1 MIIIIISNTKKMKDP
16 LLQPFQLKHLNLK
29 NRIITTSHEP
39 AYNENG
45 FPKDRYIAYHL
56 ERAKGGISMTMTAG
70 SAVVSKDS
78 PPSFDNIH
86 AYKDEVVPWIKKLTG
101 VIHDQNCA
109 IMIQLTHLGRR
120 TSWNKGDW
128 LPSIS
133 SGKHREPAHKA
144 FPKVAES
151 WDIQRI
157 INEYGNA
164 AERMKEGGM
173 DGVELEAQ
181 GHLIGQFLSPFTNE
195 LETEYGGNFNN
206 RLRFTFDILSE
217 IRKKVGKNF
226 IVGIRCVFDEV
237 ESGGITKTEGFKIA
251 KILSDSGLVDYLNIN
266 RGRIHTDPIL
276 TKHIPIQGMKT
287 APHLEFAGEIKKMV
301 NLPIFHASKIS
312 DVATA
317 RYAISNGLVD
327 MVGMTRGHLADP
339 HIVKKIKEKRE
350 DDIRPCV
357 GATYCLDRIYQGEEA
372 LCIHNAATG
381 RELKFPNIITSSKLK
396 KKIVVVGAG
405 PGGLEGARIAGE
417 RGHEVVVFEAASDP
431 GGQVRLCAKSDRRKD
446 MMGIIDWRMQQCSKK
461 NVSFNFNILAEDKE
475 IINENPDTVII
486 ATGGIPNLQLFE
498 TKKDLENVFTSWD
511 IISGDIKLAENI
523 LIYDEAGDHT
533 AMQSAEIAVDQGS
546 KVEFMT
552 PDRLISSEIM
562 GMNLTPYIKNLQNK
576 KITYSIAKR
585 LLDVSI
591 KGNKLNAIIGSDY
604 DGNFKYNS
612 TYDQII
618 LNYGIKPL
626 DELYFNLVPLSK
638 NEGEINYD
646 KFIKGEEQNII
657 KNNKKKFNLYR
668 IGDAISSRN
677 IHAAIYDALR
687 ITINI

>member
-1 MIIIIISNTKKMKDP
+1 MTDS

-29 NRIITTSHEP
+29 NRILTTSHEP
-39 AYNENG
+39 AYNEDG

-56 ERAKGGISMTMTAG
+56 ERAKGGIAMTMTAG

-86 AYKDEVVPWIKKLTG
+86 AYKDEVVPWIKELTK
-101 VIHDQNCA
+101 VIHDQDCA

-157 INEYGNA
+157 IKEFGDA

-173 DGVELEAQ
+173 DGVELEGQ
-181 GHLIGQFLSPFTNE
+181 GHLIGQFLSPLTNE
-195 LETEYGGNFNN
+195 LENEYGGSLKN
-206 RLRFTFDILSE
+206 RLRFTLNVLSD

-226 IVGIRCVFDEV
+226 ILGIRSVFDEV
-237 ESGGITKTEGFKIA
+237 QAGGITKTEGFKIA
-251 KILSDSGLVDYLNIN
+251 KILSESGLIDYLNIN

-276 TKHIPIQGMKT
+276 TKQIPIQGMKS
-287 APHLEFAGEIKKMV
+287 APHLDFAGEIKKKI
-301 NLPIFHASKIS
+301 NLPVFHASKIS

-339 HIVKKIKEKRE
+339 YIVTKIKEKRE

-381 RELKFPNIITSSKLK
+381 RELKFPNIITASKSK
-396 KKIVVVGAG
+396 KKIVIVGAG
-405 PGGLEGARIAGE
+405 PGGLEAARIAGE
-417 RGHEVVVFEAASDP
+417 KGHEVVVFEAAPNP
-431 GGQVRLCAKSDRRKD
+431 GGQINLCSKSNRRKD
-446 MMGIIDWRMQQCSKK
+446 MIGIIDWRMQQCTKR
-461 NVSFNFNILAEDKE
+461 NVKFNFNILAESQHVLE
-475 IINENPDTVII
+475 ENPEIVII
-486 ATGGIPNLQLFE
+486 ATGGMPNLELFE

-511 IISGDIKLAENI
+511 IISGDIKLAKNI

-533 AMQSAEIAVDQGS
+533 AMQSAEIAIENGS
-546 KVEFMT
+546 TVEFMT

-562 GMNLTPYIKNLQNK
+562 GMNLTPYLKNLQNK

-585 LLDVSI
+585 LIDVSI
-591 KGNKLNAIIGSDY
+591 QGNKLNAVIGSDY
-604 DGNFKYNS
+604 DGQFKYNS
-612 TYDQII
+612 TYDQIF
-618 LNYGIKPL
+618 LNYGVKPL
-626 DELYFNLVPLSK
+626 DELYFNLVSLSK
-638 NEGEINYD
+638 NEGEVNYA
-646 KFIKGEEQNII
+646 KFIKGEQQNII
-657 KNNKKKFNLYR
+657 KNKNNKFNLYR
-668 IGDAISSRN
+668 IGDAVSSRN

-687 ITINI
+687 LVINL

>member
-1 MIIIIISNTKKMKDP
+1 MTDA

-56 ERAKGGISMTMTAG
+56 ERAKGGIAMTMTAG
-70 SAVVSKDS
+70 STVVSKDS

-86 AYKDEVVPWIKKLTG
+86 AYKDEVVPWIKKLTKA
-101 VIHDQNCA
+101 IHDQDCA

-157 INEYGNA
+157 IKEYGDA

-173 DGVELEAQ
+173 DGVELEGQ
-181 GHLIGQFLSPFTNE
+181 GHLIGQFLSPLTNE
-195 LETEYGGNFNN
+195 LETEYGGSFEN
-206 RLRFTFDILSE
+206 RLRFTLDVLSE
-217 IRKKVGKNF
+217 IRKKVGYKF
-226 IVGIRCVFDEV
+226 ILGIRCVLDEV
-237 ESGGITKTEGFKIA
+237 QAGGITKTEGFKIA
-251 KILSDSGLVDYLNIN
+251 KTLSESGLIDYLNIN

-276 TKHIPIQGMKT
+276 TKQIPIQGMKS
-287 APHLEFAGEIKKMV
+287 APHLDFVGEVKKEV

-317 RYAISNGLVD
+317 RHAISNGLVD
-327 MVGMTRGHLADP
+327 MIGMTRGHLADP

-372 LCIHNAATG
+372 LCIHNAVTG
-381 RELKFPNIITSSKLK
+381 RELIFPNIITSSKSK
-396 KKIVVVGAG
+396 KKIVIVGAG
-405 PGGLEGARIAGE
+405 PAGLEGARIAAE

-431 GGQVRLCAKSDRRKD
+431 GGQIRLCAKSDRRKD
-446 MMGIIDWRMQQCSKK
+446 MMGIIDWRMQQCTKRK
-461 NVSFNFNILAEDKE
+461 VKFNFNILAESQNVLE
-475 IINENPDTVII
+475 ENPDNVII
-486 ATGGIPNLQLFE
+486 ATGGIPNLELFE

-533 AMQSAEIAVDQGS
+533 AMQSAEIAIQGGS
-546 KVEFMT
+546 TVEFMT

-591 KGNKLNAIIGSDY
+591 KDNKLNALIGSDY
-604 DGNFKYNS
+604 DEKFKHNS
-612 TYDQII
+612 TYDQVI
-618 LNYGIKPL
+618 LNYGVKPL
-626 DELYFNLVPLSK
+626 DELYFNLVPHSK
-638 NEGEINYD
+638 NEGEVNYD
-646 KFIKGEEQNII
+646 KFIKGEQQNII
-657 KNNKKKFNLYR
+657 NNKNNKFNLYR

-687 ITINI
+687 LVINL

>member
-1 MIIIIISNTKKMKDP
+1 MTDS
-16 LLQPFQLKHLNLK
+16 LLQSFKLKHLNLK

-39 AYNENG
+39 AYNEDG
-45 FPKDRYIAYHL
+45 FPKDRYVAYHL
-56 ERAKGGISMTMTAG
+56 ERAKGGIAMTMTAG
-70 SAVVSKDS
+70 STVVSKDS

-86 AYKDEVVPWIKKLTG
+86 AYKDEVVPWIKKLTEA
-101 VIHDQNCA
+101 IHDQDCK

-133 SGKHREPAHKA
+133 SGKHREPAHRA

-151 WDIQRI
+151 WDIERI
-157 INEYGNA
+157 IKEYGDA

-173 DGVELEAQ
+173 DGVELEGQ
-181 GHLIGQFLSPFTNE
+181 GHLIGQFLSPLTNE
-195 LETEYGGNFNN
+195 LETEYGGSLEN
-206 RLRFTFDILSE
+206 RLRFTLDVLSDI
-217 IRKKVGKNF
+217 RNKVGQKF

-237 ESGGITKTEGFKIA
+237 EKGGITKSDGLKIA
-251 KILSDSGLVDYLNIN
+251 KILSDSGLIDYLNIN

-276 TKHIPIQGMKT
+276 TKHIPIQGMKS
-287 APHLEFAGEIKKMV
+287 APHLEFAGQIKKEV

-327 MVGMTRGHLADP
+327 MIGMTRGHLADP
-339 HIVKKIKEKRE
+339 HIVKKLKEKRE

-381 RELKFPNIITSSKLK
+381 RELKFPNIISKSKIK

-405 PGGLEGARIAGE
+405 PGGLEAARIAAE
-417 RGHEVVVFEAASDP
+417 RGHEVIVFEAASDP
-431 GGQVRLCAKSDRRKD
+431 GGQIRLCAKSARRKD
-446 MMGIIDWRMQQCSKK
+446 MMGIIDWRMQQCIKK
-461 NVSFNFNILAEDKE
+461 NVKFNFNIIAEVQDV
-475 IINENPDTVII
+475 INENPDTIII
-486 ATGGIPNLQLFE
+486 ATGGMPNLELFE

-523 LIYDEAGDHT
+523 LIYDEVGDHT
-533 AMQSAEIAVDQGS
+533 AMQSAEIAIEKGS
-546 KVEFMT
+546 TVEFMT

-562 GMNLTPYIKNLQNK
+562 GMNLTPYLKNLQNK

-585 LLDVSI
+585 LIDVSI
-591 KGNKLNAIIGSDY
+591 KGNKLNATIGSDY
-604 DGNFKYNS
+604 DENFKHNS
-612 TYDQII
+612 IYDQIF
-618 LNYGIKPL
+618 LNYGVKPL
-626 DELYFNLVPLSK
+626 DELYFNLVSFSK
-638 NEGEINYD
+638 NEGEVNYT
-646 KFIKGEEQNII
+646 KFIKGEIQNII
-657 KNNKKKFNLYR
+657 KNKNNKFNLYR
-668 IGDAISSRN
+668 IGDAVSSRN

-687 ITINI
+687 LVINL

>member
-1 MIIIIISNTKKMKDP
+1 MADA
-16 LLQPFQLKHLNLK
+16 LLQSFQLKHLNLK
-29 NRIITTSHEP
+29 NRILTTSHEP
-39 AYNENG
+39 AYNEDG

-56 ERAKGGISMTMTAG
+56 ERAKGGIAMTMTAG

-86 AYKDEVVPWIKKLTG
+86 AYKDEVLPWIKKLTK
-101 VIHDQNCA
+101 VIHDQDCA

-120 TSWNKGDW
+120 TTWNKGDW

-144 FPKVAES
+144 FPKVAEK

-157 INEYGNA
+157 IKEYGDA

-173 DGVELEAQ
+173 DGVELEGQ
-181 GHLIGQFLSPFTNE
+181 GHLIGQFLSPLTNE
-195 LETEYGGNFNN
+195 LENEYGGNFEN
-206 RLRFTFDILSE
+206 RLRFTLDVLSE
-217 IRKKVGKNF
+217 IRKKVGEKF

-237 ESGGITKTEGFKIA
+237 QEGGISKTEGFKIA
-251 KILSDSGLVDYLNIN
+251 KILSDTGLVDYLNVN

-276 TKHIPIQGMKT
+276 TKHIPIQGMKS
-287 APHLEFAGEIKKMV
+287 APHLEFAGEIKKEV
-301 NLPIFHASKIS
+301 NIPIFHASKIS

-339 HIVKKIKEKRE
+339 HIVTKIKEKRE

-381 RELKFPNIITSSKLK
+381 RELKFPNIFTESKIK

-405 PGGLEGARIAGE
+405 PGGLEASRIAAE
-417 RGHEVVVFEAASDP
+417 RGHDVVVFEAASDP
-431 GGQVRLCAKSDRRKD
+431 GGQVRLCAKSKRRKD
-446 MMGIIDWRMQQCSKK
+446 MMGIIDWRMQQCNKK
-461 NVSFNFNILAEDKE
+461 NVKFNFNVLAEKDDVLD
-475 IINENPDTVII
+475 ENPDTIII
-486 ATGGIPNLQLFE
+486 ATGGMPNLELFE
-498 TKKDLENVFTSWD
+498 TKKNLENIFTSWD
-511 IISGDIKLAENI
+511 IISGDIKLADNI

-533 AMQSAEIAVDQGS
+533 AMQSAEIAIDEGS
-546 KVEFMT
+546 KVDFMT

-562 GMNLTPYIKNLQNK
+562 GMNLTPYLKNLQNK
-576 KITYSIAKR
+576 NITYSIAKR
-585 LLDVSI
+585 LLNVSI
-591 KGNKLNAIIGSDY
+591 KGNKLNALIGSDY
-604 DGNFKYNS
+604 DEGFKYNS
-612 TYDQII
+612 TYDQIF

-638 NEGEINYD
+638 NEGEVNYD
-646 KFIKGEEQNII
+646 KLIKGEQQNII
-657 KNNKKKFNLYR
+657 KNNNNKFNLYR

-687 ITINI
+687 LLVNI

>member
-1 MIIIIISNTKKMKDP
+1 MTDS
-16 LLQPFQLKHLNLK
+16 LLQSFKLKHLNLK

-39 AYNENG
+39 AYNEDG
-45 FPKDRYIAYHL
+45 FPKDRYVAYHL
-56 ERAKGGISMTMTAG
+56 ERAKGGIAMTMTAG
-70 SAVVSKDS
+70 STVVSKDS

-86 AYKDEVVPWIKKLTG
+86 AYKDEVVPWIKKLTEA
-101 VIHDQNCA
+101 IHDQDCK

-151 WDIQRI
+151 WDIERI
-157 INEYGNA
+157 IKEYGDA
-164 AERMKEGGM
+164 AERMKQGGM
-173 DGVELEAQ
+173 DGVELEGQ
-181 GHLIGQFLSPFTNE
+181 GHLIGQFLSPLTNE
-195 LETEYGGNFNN
+195 LETEYGGSLEN
-206 RLRFTFDILSE
+206 RLRFTLDVLSDIRS
-217 IRKKVGKNF
+217 KVGQKF

-237 ESGGITKTEGFKIA
+237 EKGGITKSDGLKIA
-251 KILSDSGLVDYLNIN
+251 KILSGSGLIDYLNIN

-276 TKHIPIQGMKT
+276 TKHIPIQGMKS
-287 APHLEFAGEIKKMV
+287 APHLEFAGEIKKEV

-327 MVGMTRGHLADP
+327 MIGMTRGHLADP

-381 RELKFPNIITSSKLK
+381 RELKFPNIISKSKIK

-405 PGGLEGARIAGE
+405 PGGLEAARIAAE
-417 RGHEVVVFEAASDP
+417 RGHEVIVFEAAPDP
-431 GGQVRLCAKSDRRKD
+431 GGQVRLCAKSTRRKD
-446 MMGIIDWRMQQCSKK
+446 MMGIIDWRMQQCIKK
-461 NVSFNFNILAEDKE
+461 NVKFNFNIIAEAQDL
-475 IINENPDTVII
+475 INENPDTIII
-486 ATGGIPNLQLFE
+486 ATGGMPNLELFE

-511 IISGDIKLAENI
+511 IISGDVKLAENI

-533 AMQSAEIAVDQGS
+533 AMQSAEIAIEKGS
-546 KVEFMT
+546 TVEFMT

-562 GMNLTPYIKNLQNK
+562 GMNLTPYLKNLQNK

-585 LLDVSI
+585 LIDVSI
-591 KGNKLNAIIGSDY
+591 KGNKLNATIGSDY
-604 DGNFKYNS
+604 DENFKNNS
-612 TYDQII
+612 IYDQIF
-618 LNYGIKPL
+618 LNYGVKPL
-626 DELYFNLVPLSK
+626 DELYFNLVSFSK
-638 NEGEINYD
+638 NEGEVNYT
-646 KFIKGEEQNII
+646 KFIKGEIQNII
-657 KNNKKKFNLYR
+657 KNKNNKFNLYR
-668 IGDAISSRN
+668 IGDAVSSRN

-687 ITINI
+687 LVINL

>member
-1 MIIIIISNTKKMKDP
+1 MTDS
-16 LLQPFQLKHLNLK
+16 LLQSFKLKHLNLK

-39 AYNENG
+39 AYNEDG
-45 FPKDRYIAYHL
+45 FPKDRYVAYHL
-56 ERAKGGISMTMTAG
+56 ERAKGGIAMTMTAG
-70 SAVVSKDS
+70 STVVSKDS

-86 AYKDEVVPWIKKLTG
+86 AYKDEVVPWIKKLTEA
-101 VIHDQNCA
+101 IHDQDCK

-120 TSWNKGDW
+120 TSWSKGDW

-133 SGKHREPAHKA
+133 SGKHREAAHKA
-144 FPKVAES
+144 FPKVAEK
-151 WDIQRI
+151 WDIERI
-157 INEYGNA
+157 IKEYGDA

-173 DGVELEAQ
+173 DGVELEGQ
-181 GHLIGQFLSPFTNE
+181 GHLIGQFLSPLTNE
-195 LETEYGGNFNN
+195 LETEYGGSFEN
-206 RLRFTFDILSE
+206 RLRFTLDVLSDI
-217 IRKKVGKNF
+217 RNKVGQKF

-237 ESGGITKTEGFKIA
+237 EKGGITKSDGLKIA
-251 KILSDSGLVDYLNIN
+251 KILCDSGLIDYLNIN

-276 TKHIPIQGMKT
+276 TKHIPIQGMKS
-287 APHLEFAGEIKKMV
+287 APHLEFAGEIKKEV

-327 MVGMTRGHLADP
+327 MIGITRGHLADP

-381 RELKFPNIITSSKLK
+381 RELKFPNIISKSKIK

-405 PGGLEGARIAGE
+405 PGGLEAARIAAE
-417 RGHEVVVFEAASDP
+417 RGHEVIVFEAAPDP
-431 GGQVRLCAKSDRRKD
+431 GGQIRLCAKSLRRKD
-446 MMGIIDWRMQQCSKK
+446 MMGIIDWRMQQCIKK
-461 NVSFNFNILAEDKE
+461 NVKFNFNIIAEAQDV
-475 IINENPDTVII
+475 INENPDTIII
-486 ATGGIPNLQLFE
+486 ATGGMPNLELFE

-511 IISGDIKLAENI
+511 IISGDVKLAENI

-533 AMQSAEIAVDQGS
+533 AMQSAEIAIEKGS
-546 KVEFMT
+546 TVEFMT

-562 GMNLTPYIKNLQNK
+562 GMNLTPYLKNLQNK

-585 LLDVSI
+585 LIDVSI
-591 KGNKLNAIIGSDY
+591 KGNKLNATIGSDY
-604 DGNFKYNS
+604 DKNFKNNS
-612 TYDQII
+612 IYDQIF
-618 LNYGIKPL
+618 LNYGVKPL
-626 DELYFNLVPLSK
+626 DELYFNLVSFSK
-638 NEGEINYD
+638 NEGEVNYT
-646 KFIKGEEQNII
+646 KFIKGEIQNII
-657 KNNKKKFNLYR
+657 KNKNNKFNLYR
-668 IGDAISSRN
+668 IGDAVSSRN

-687 ITINI
+687 LVINL

>member
-1 MIIIIISNTKKMKDP
+1 MTDS

-45 FPKDRYIAYHL
+45 FPKDRYIAYHS
-56 ERAKGGISMTMTAG
+56 ERAKGGIAMTMTAG
-70 SAVVSKDS
+70 STVVSKDS

-86 AYKDEVVPWIKKLTG
+86 AYKDEVVPWIKKLTKA
-101 VIHDQNCA
+101 IHDQDCA

-157 INEYGNA
+157 IKEYGDA

-173 DGVELEAQ
+173 DGVELEGQ
-181 GHLIGQFLSPFTNE
+181 GHLIGQFLSPLTNE
-195 LETEYGGNFNN
+195 LETEYGGSFEN
-206 RLRFTFDILSE
+206 RLRFTLDVLSE
-217 IRKKVGKNF
+217 IRKKVGYKF
-226 IVGIRCVFDEV
+226 ILGIRCVLDEV
-237 ESGGITKTEGFKIA
+237 QAGGITKTEGFKIA
-251 KILSDSGLVDYLNIN
+251 KTLSESGLIDYLNIN

-276 TKHIPIQGMKT
+276 TKQIPIQGMKS
-287 APHLEFAGEIKKMV
+287 APHLDFVGEIKKEV

-327 MVGMTRGHLADP
+327 MIGMTRGHLADP
-339 HIVKKIKEKRE
+339 HIVKKITEKRE

-381 RELKFPNIITSSKLK
+381 RELIFPNVIISSKSK
-396 KKIVVVGAG
+396 KKIVIVGAG
-405 PGGLEGARIAGE
+405 PAGLEGARIAAE

-431 GGQVRLCAKSDRRKD
+431 GGQIRLCAKSDRRKD
-446 MMGIIDWRMQQCSKK
+446 MMGIIDWRMQQCTKRK
-461 NVSFNFNILAEDKE
+461 VKFNFNILAESQNVLE
-475 IINENPDTVII
+475 ENPDNVII
-486 ATGGIPNLQLFE
+486 ATGGIPNLELFE

-533 AMQSAEIAVDQGS
+533 AMQSAEIAIQGGS
-546 KVEFMT
+546 TVEFMT

-591 KGNKLNAIIGSDY
+591 KDNKLNALIGSDY
-604 DGNFKYNS
+604 DEKFKHNS

-618 LNYGIKPL
+618 LNYGVKPL
-626 DELYFNLVPLSK
+626 DELYFNLVPYSK
-638 NEGEINYD
+638 NEGEVNYD
-646 KFIKGEEQNII
+646 KFIKGEQQNII
-657 KNNKKKFNLYR
+657 KNKNNKFNLYR

-687 ITINI
+687 LVINL

>member
-1 MIIIIISNTKKMKDP
+1 MTDP
-16 LLQPFQLKHLNLK
+16 LLQPFQFKHLNLK

-39 AYNENG
+39 SYNENG

-56 ERAKGGISMTMTAG
+56 ERAKGGIAMTMTAG

-86 AYKDEVVPWIKKLTG
+86 AYKDEVVPWIKKLTKA
-101 VIHDQNCA
+101 IHDQDCA

-144 FPKVAES
+144 FPKIAEI
-151 WDIQRI
+151 WDIQRVI
-157 INEYGNA
+157 KEYGEA

-173 DGVELEAQ
+173 DGVELEGQ
-181 GHLIGQFLSPFTNE
+181 GHLIGQFLSPLTND
-195 LETEYGGNFNN
+195 LKTEYGGNFEN
-206 RLRFTFDILSE
+206 RLRFTIDVLME
-217 IRKKVGKNF
+217 IRKKVGKKF

-237 ESGGITKTEGFKIA
+237 QIGGITKTEGFEIA
-251 KILSDSGLVDYLNIN
+251 KILSKSGLVDYLNIN

-276 TKHIPIQGMKT
+276 TKHIPIQGMKS
-287 APHLEFAGEIKKMV
+287 APHLDFAGEIKKEI

-327 MVGMTRGHLADP
+327 MVGMTRAHLADP
-339 HIVKKIKEKRE
+339 HIVTKIKEKRE

-396 KKIVVVGAG
+396 KKIVIVGAG
-405 PGGLEGARIAGE
+405 PGGLEGARIAAE

-431 GGQVRLCAKSDRRKD
+431 GGQIRLCAKSDRRKD
-446 MMGIIDWRMQQCSKK
+446 MMGIIDWRMQQCAKK
-461 NVSFNFNILAEDKE
+461 NVRFNFNILAEDKD
-475 IINENPDTVII
+475 ILDENPDTVII
-486 ATGGIPNLQLFE
+486 ATGGIPNLELFE
-498 TKKDLENVFTSWD
+498 TKRNLENVFTSWN
-511 IISGDIKLAENI
+511 IISGDIKLAKNI

-533 AMQSAEIAVDQGS
+533 AMQSAEIAIEEGS
-546 KVEFMT
+546 TVEFMT

-562 GMNLTPYIKNLQNK
+562 GMNLTPYLKNLQNK
-576 KITYSIAKR
+576 KIKYSIARR

-591 KGNKLNAIIGSDY
+591 KGNKLNALIGSDY
-604 DGNFKYNS
+604 DENLKFNS

-618 LNYGIKPL
+618 INYGVKPL
-626 DELYFNLVPLSK
+626 DELYFNLVPLSR
-638 NEGEINYD
+638 NEGEVNYD

-657 KNNKKKFNLYR
+657 KNNKNKFNLYR

>member
-1 MIIIIISNTKKMKDP
+1 MTDS
-16 LLQPFQLKHLNLK
+16 LLQSFKLKHLNLK

-39 AYNENG
+39 AYNEDG
-45 FPKDRYIAYHL
+45 FPKDRYVAYHL
-56 ERAKGGISMTMTAG
+56 ERAKGGIAMTMTAG
-70 SAVVSKDS
+70 STVVSKDS

-86 AYKDEVVPWIKKLTG
+86 AYKDEVVPWIKKLTEA
-101 VIHDQNCA
+101 IHDQDCK

-120 TSWNKGDW
+120 TSWSKGDW

-151 WDIQRI
+151 WDIERI
-157 INEYGNA
+157 IKEYGDA

-173 DGVELEAQ
+173 DGVELEGQ
-181 GHLIGQFLSPFTNE
+181 GHLIGQFLSPLTNE
-195 LETEYGGNFNN
+195 LETEYGGSLEN
-206 RLRFTFDILSE
+206 RLRFTLDVLSDI
-217 IRKKVGKNF
+217 RNKVGQKF

-237 ESGGITKTEGFKIA
+237 EKGGITKSDGLKIA
-251 KILSDSGLVDYLNIN
+251 KILSDSGLIDYLNIN

-276 TKHIPIQGMKT
+276 TKHIPIQGMKS
-287 APHLEFAGEIKKMV
+287 APHLEFAGEIKKEV

-327 MVGMTRGHLADP
+327 MIGMTRGHLADP

-381 RELKFPNIITSSKLK
+381 RELKFPNIISKSKIK

-405 PGGLEGARIAGE
+405 PGGLEAARIAAE
-417 RGHEVVVFEAASDP
+417 RGHEVIVFEAAPDP
-431 GGQVRLCAKSDRRKD
+431 GGQIRLCAKSARRKD
-446 MMGIIDWRMQQCSKK
+446 MMGIIDWRMQQCINK
-461 NVSFNFNILAEDKE
+461 NVKFNFNIIAEAQDV
-475 IINENPDTVII
+475 INENPDTIII
-486 ATGGIPNLQLFE
+486 ATGGMPNLELFE
-498 TKKDLENVFTSWD
+498 TKKDLDNVFTSWD
-511 IISGDIKLAENI
+511 IISGDVKLAENI

-533 AMQSAEIAVDQGS
+533 AMQSAEIAIEKGS
-546 KVEFMT
+546 SVEFMT

-562 GMNLTPYIKNLQNK
+562 GMNLTPYLKNLQNK

-585 LLDVSI
+585 LKDVSI

-604 DGNFKYNS
+604 DENFKHSS
-612 TYDQII
+612 TYDQIF
-618 LNYGIKPL
+618 LNYGVKPL
-626 DELYFNLVPLSK
+626 DELYFNLVSFSK
-638 NEGEINYD
+638 NAGEVNYT
-646 KFIKGEEQNII
+646 KFIKGEAQNII
-657 KNNKKKFNLYR
+657 KNKNNKFNLYR
-668 IGDAISSRN
+668 IGDAVSSRN

-687 ITINI
+687 LVINL

>member
-1 MIIIIISNTKKMKDP
+1 MADP
-16 LLQPFQLKHLNLK
+16 LLESFQLKHLHLK

-39 AYNENG
+39 AYNEDG

-56 ERAKGGISMTMTAG
+56 ERAKGGIAMTMTAG

-86 AYKDEVVPWIKKLTG
+86 AYKDEVVPWIKKLTDT
-101 VIHDQNCA
+101 IHDHDCK

-120 TSWNKGDW
+120 TSWSKGDW
-128 LPSIS
+128 LPSLS

-144 FPKVAES
+144 FPKVMES
-151 WDIQRI
+151 WDIERI
-157 INEYGNA
+157 IKEYGDA

-173 DGVELEAQ
+173 DGVELEGQ
-181 GHLIGQFLSPFTNE
+181 GHLIGQFLSPLTNE
-195 LETEYGGNFNN
+195 LSTEYGGSLEN
-206 RLRFTFDILSE
+206 RLRFTIDVLSD
-217 IRKKVGKNF
+217 IRKKVGQDF

-237 ESGGITKTEGFKIA
+237 EEGGITKSEGLKIA

-266 RGRIHTDPIL
+266 KGRIHTDPIL
-276 TKHIPIQGMKT
+276 TKHIPIQGMKS
-287 APHLEFAGEIKKMV
+287 APHLEFAGEIKKEIQ
-301 NLPIFHASKIS
+301 LPIFHASKIS

-339 HIVKKIKEKRE
+339 HIVSKIKEKRE
-350 DDIRPCV
+350 EDIRPCV

-381 RELKFPNIITSSKLK
+381 RELKFPNIISPSSIK
-396 KKIVVVGAG
+396 KKIVIVGAG
-405 PGGLEGARIAGE
+405 PAGLEAARIAGE
-417 RGHEVVVFEAASDP
+417 RGHEVVVFEAAPDP
-431 GGQVRLCAKSDRRKD
+431 GGQIRLCAKSERRKD
-446 MMGIIDWRMQQCSKK
+446 MLGIIDWRMQQCSKK
-461 NVSFNFNILAEDKE
+461 NVKFNFNVVAENQDVLDEKPNT
-475 IINENPDTVII
+475 III
-486 ATGGIPNLQLFE
+486 ATGGMPNLELFE
-498 TKKDLENVFTSWD
+498 TKQDLENVYTSWD
-511 IISGDIKLAENI
+511 ILSGDIKLSDNI

-533 AMQSAEIAVDQGS
+533 GMQSAEFAIKEGAT
-546 KVEFMT
+546 VEFMT

-562 GMNLTPYIKNLQNK
+562 GMNLTPYLKNLQDK

-591 KGNKLNAIIGSDY
+591 KGNKLNALIGSDY
-604 DGNFKYNS
+604 DENFKYNS
-612 TYDQII
+612 SYDQVF

-626 DELYFNLVPLSK
+626 DELYFSLIPYSK
-638 NEGEINYD
+638 NKGEVDYN
-646 KFIKGEEQNII
+646 KFINGDEQDII
-657 KNNKKKFNLYR
+657 KSDNNKFNLFR
-668 IGDAISSRN
+668 IGDAVSSRN

-687 ITINI
+687 LVINL

>member
-1 MIIIIISNTKKMKDP
+1 MTDS
-16 LLQPFQLKHLNLK
+16 LLQSFKLKHLNLK

-39 AYNENG
+39 AYNEDG
-45 FPKDRYIAYHL
+45 FPKDRYVAYHL
-56 ERAKGGISMTMTAG
+56 ERAKGGIAMTMTAG
-70 SAVVSKDS
+70 STVVSKDS

-86 AYKDEVVPWIKKLTG
+86 AYKDEVVPWIKKLTEA
-101 VIHDQNCA
+101 IHDQDCK

-151 WDIQRI
+151 WDIERI
-157 INEYGNA
+157 IKEYGDA
-164 AERMKEGGM
+164 AERMKQGGM
-173 DGVELEAQ
+173 DGVELEGQ
-181 GHLIGQFLSPFTNE
+181 GHLIGQFLSPLTNE
-195 LETEYGGNFNN
+195 LDTEYGGSLEN
-206 RLRFTFDILSE
+206 RLRFTLDVLSDIRS
-217 IRKKVGKNF
+217 KVGQKF

-237 ESGGITKTEGFKIA
+237 EKGGITKSDGLKIA
-251 KILSDSGLVDYLNIN
+251 KILSDSGLIDYLNIN

-276 TKHIPIQGMKT
+276 TKHIPIQGMKS
-287 APHLEFAGEIKKMV
+287 APHLEFAGEIKKEV

-327 MVGMTRGHLADP
+327 MIGMTRGHLADP

-381 RELKFPNIITSSKLK
+381 RELKFPNIISKSIIK

-405 PGGLEGARIAGE
+405 PGGLEAARIAAE
-417 RGHEVVVFEAASDP
+417 RGHEVIVFEAAPNP
-431 GGQVRLCAKSDRRKD
+431 GGQIRLCAKSARRKD
-446 MMGIIDWRMQQCSKK
+446 MMGIIDWRMQQCIKK
-461 NVSFNFNILAEDKE
+461 NVKFNFNIIAEAQDV
-475 IINENPDTVII
+475 INENPDTIII
-486 ATGGIPNLQLFE
+486 ATGGMPNLELFE

-511 IISGDIKLAENI
+511 IISGDVKLAENI

-533 AMQSAEIAVDQGS
+533 AMQSAEIAIEKGS
-546 KVEFMT
+546 TVEFMT

-562 GMNLTPYIKNLQNK
+562 GMNLTPYLKNLQNK

-585 LLDVSI
+585 LIDVSI
-591 KGNKLNAIIGSDY
+591 KGNKLNATIGSDY
-604 DGNFKYNS
+604 DENFKNNS
-612 TYDQII
+612 IYDQIF
-618 LNYGIKPL
+618 LNYGVKPL
-626 DELYFNLVPLSK
+626 DELYFNLVSFSK
-638 NEGEINYD
+638 NEGEVNYT
-646 KFIKGEEQNII
+646 KFIKGEIQNII
-657 KNNKKKFNLYR
+657 KNKNNKFNLYR
-668 IGDAISSRN
+668 IGDAVSSRN

-687 ITINI
+687 LVINL

>member
-1 MIIIIISNTKKMKDP
+1 MTDA
-16 LLQPFQLKHLNLK
+16 LLQSFQLKHLNLK
-29 NRIITTSHEP
+29 NRILTTSHEP
-39 AYNENG
+39 AYNEDG
-45 FPKDRYIAYHL
+45 FPKERYIAYHL
-56 ERAKGGISMTMTAG
+56 ERAKGGIAMTMTAG

-86 AYKDEVVPWIKKLTG
+86 AFKDEVVPWIKKLTN
-101 VIHDQNCA
+101 VIHDQDCA

-144 FPKVAES
+144 FPKVVEN

-157 INEYGNA
+157 IKEYGDA
-164 AERMKEGGM
+164 AQRMKEGGM
-173 DGVELEAQ
+173 DGVELEGQ
-181 GHLIGQFLSPFTNE
+181 GHLIGQFLSPLTNE
-195 LETEYGGNFNN
+195 LENEYGGNFEN
-206 RLRFTFDILSE
+206 RLRFTLDVLSE
-217 IRKKVGKNF
+217 IRKKVGDKF

-237 ESGGITKTEGFKIA
+237 QEDGISKTEGFKIA
-251 KILSDSGLVDYLNIN
+251 KILSDTGLVDYLNVN

-276 TKHIPIQGMKT
+276 TKHIPIQGMKS
-287 APHLEFAGEIKKMV
+287 APHLDFAGEIKKEV
-301 NLPIFHASKIS
+301 NIPIFHASKIS

-339 HIVKKIKEKRE
+339 HIVTKIKEKRE

-381 RELKFPNIITSSKLK
+381 RELKFPNIITTSKVK

-405 PGGLEGARIAGE
+405 PGGLEASRIAAE
-417 RGHEVVVFEAASDP
+417 RGHDVVVFEAASDP
-431 GGQVRLCAKSDRRKD
+431 GGQVRLCAKSKRRKD
-446 MMGIIDWRMQQCSKK
+446 MMGIIDWRMQQCNKK
-461 NVSFNFNILAEDKE
+461 NVKFNFNVLAEKDDVLDE
-475 IINENPDTVII
+475 DPDTIII
-486 ATGGIPNLQLFE
+486 ATGGMPNLELFE
-498 TKKDLENVFTSWD
+498 TKKNLENIFTSWD
-511 IISGDIKLAENI
+511 IISGDIKLADNI

-533 AMQSAEIAVDQGS
+533 AMQSAEIAIEEGS
-546 KVEFMT
+546 KVDFMT

-562 GMNLTPYIKNLQNK
+562 GMNLTPYLKNLQNK
-576 KITYSIAKR
+576 NITYSIAKR
-585 LLDVSI
+585 LLNVSI
-591 KGNKLNAIIGSDY
+591 KGNKLNALIGSDY
-604 DGNFKYNS
+604 DEGFKYNS
-612 TYDQII
+612 TYDQIF

-626 DELYFNLVPLSK
+626 DGLYFNLVPLSK

-646 KFIKGEEQNII
+646 KLIKGEQQNII
-657 KNNKKKFNLYR
+657 KNNNNKFNLYR

-687 ITINI
+687 LLVNI

>member
-1 MIIIIISNTKKMKDP
+1 MKDP
-16 LLQPFQLKHLNLK
+16 LLQPFQFKHLNLK

-39 AYNENG
+39 SYNENG

-56 ERAKGGISMTMTAG
+56 ERAKGGIAMTMTAG

-86 AYKDEVVPWIKKLTG
+86 AYKDEVVPWIKKLTKA
-101 VIHDQNCA
+101 IHDQDCA

-144 FPKVAES
+144 FPKIAEM
-151 WDIQRI
+151 WDIQRVI
-157 INEYGNA
+157 KEYGEA

-173 DGVELEAQ
+173 DGVELEGQ
-181 GHLIGQFLSPFTNE
+181 GHLIGQFLSPLTND
-195 LETEYGGNFNN
+195 LKTEYGGNFEN
-206 RLRFTFDILSE
+206 RLRFTIDVLTE
-217 IRKKVGKNF
+217 IRKKVGKKF
-226 IVGIRCVFDEV
+226 ILGIRCVFDEV
-237 ESGGITKTEGFKIA
+237 QTGGITKTEGFEIA
-251 KILSDSGLVDYLNIN
+251 KILSKSGLVDYLNIN

-276 TKHIPIQGMKT
+276 TKHIPIQGMKS
-287 APHLEFAGEIKKMV
+287 APHLDFAGEIKKII

-327 MVGMTRGHLADP
+327 MIGMTRAHLADP
-339 HIVKKIKEKRE
+339 HIVTKIKEKRE

-381 RELKFPNIITSSKLK
+381 RELKFPNIITSSKFK
-396 KKIVVVGAG
+396 KKIVIVGAG
-405 PGGLEGARIAGE
+405 PGGLEGARIAAE
-417 RGHEVVVFEAASDP
+417 RGHKVVVFEAASDP
-431 GGQVRLCAKSDRRKD
+431 GGQIRLCAKSDRRKD
-446 MMGIIDWRMQQCSKK
+446 MMGIIDWRMQQCAKK
-461 NVSFNFNILAEDKE
+461 NVRFNFNILAEGKD
-475 IINENPDTVII
+475 ILDENPDTVII
-486 ATGGIPNLQLFE
+486 ATGGIPNLELFE
-498 TKKDLENVFTSWD
+498 TKRNLENVFTSWD
-511 IISGDIKLAENI
+511 IISGDIKLAKNI

-533 AMQSAEIAVDQGS
+533 AMQSAEIAITEGS
-546 KVEFMT
+546 TVEFMT

-562 GMNLTPYIKNLQNK
+562 GMNLTPYLKNLQNK
-576 KITYSIAKR
+576 EIKYSIARR

-591 KGNKLNAIIGSDY
+591 KGNKLNALIGSDY
-604 DGNFKYNS
+604 DENLKFNS

-618 LNYGIKPL
+618 INYGVKPL
-626 DELYFNLVPLSK
+626 DELYFNLVPLSR
-638 NEGEINYD
+638 NEGEVNYD

-657 KNNKKKFNLYR
+657 KNNKNKFNLYR
-668 IGDAISSRN
+668 IGDAVSSRN

>member
-1 MIIIIISNTKKMKDP
+1 MADP
-16 LLQPFQLKHLNLK
+16 LLESFQLKHLHLK

-39 AYNENG
+39 AYNEDG

-56 ERAKGGISMTMTAG
+56 ERAKGGIAMTMTAG

-86 AYKDEVVPWIKKLTG
+86 AYKDEVVPWIKKLTDT
-101 VIHDQNCA
+101 IHDHDCK

-128 LPSIS
+128 LPSLS

-144 FPKVAES
+144 FPKVMES
-151 WDIQRI
+151 WDIERI
-157 INEYGNA
+157 IKEYGDA

-173 DGVELEAQ
+173 DGVELEGQ
-181 GHLIGQFLSPFTNE
+181 GHLIGQFLSPLTNE
-195 LETEYGGNFNN
+195 LSTEYGGSLEN
-206 RLRFTFDILSE
+206 RLRFTIDVLSD
-217 IRKKVGKNF
+217 IRKKVGQDF

-237 ESGGITKTEGFKIA
+237 EEGGISKSEGLKIA
-251 KILSDSGLVDYLNIN
+251 KLLSDSGLVDYLNVN
-266 RGRIHTDPIL
+266 KGRIHTDPIL
-276 TKHIPIQGMKT
+276 TKHIPIQGMKS
-287 APHLEFAGEIKKMV
+287 APHLEFAGEIKKEIQ
-301 NLPIFHASKIS
+301 LPIFHASKIS

-327 MVGMTRGHLADP
+327 MIGMTRGHLADP
-339 HIVKKIKEKRE
+339 HIVTKIKEKRE
-350 DDIRPCV
+350 EDIRPCV

-381 RELKFPNIITSSKLK
+381 RELKFPNIISPSTVK

-405 PGGLEGARIAGE
+405 PAGLEAARIAGE
-417 RGHEVVVFEAASDP
+417 RGHEVIVFEAAPDP
-431 GGQVRLCAKSDRRKD
+431 GGQIRLCAKSERRRD
-446 MMGIIDWRMQQCSKK
+446 MLGIVDWRMQQCAKK
-461 NVSFNFNILAEDKE
+461 NVKFNFNVVAESQDVLDEKPHT
-475 IINENPDTVII
+475 III
-486 ATGGIPNLQLFE
+486 ATGGMPNLELFE
-498 TKKDLENVFTSWD
+498 TKKDLENVYTSWD
-511 IISGDIKLAENI
+511 IISGDIKLSDNI

-533 AMQSAEIAVDQGS
+533 GMQSAEIAIKEGS
-546 KVEFMT
+546 TVEFMT

-562 GMNLTPYIKNLQNK
+562 GMNLTPYLKNLQDK

-591 KGNKLNAIIGSDY
+591 KGNKLNALIGSDY
-604 DGNFKYNS
+604 DENFKYNS
-612 TYDQII
+612 SYDQVF

-626 DELYFNLVPLSK
+626 DELYYSLVPFSK
-638 NEGEINYD
+638 NKGEVDYN
-646 KFIKGEEQNII
+646 KFINGEEQDII
-657 KNNKKKFNLYR
+657 KSDNNKFNLFR
-668 IGDAISSRN
+668 IGDAVSSRN

-687 ITINI
+687 LVINL

>member
-1 MIIIIISNTKKMKDP
+1 
-16 LLQPFQLKHLNLK
+16 K

-39 AYNENG
+39 AYNEDG
-45 FPKDRYIAYHL
+45 FPKDRYVAYHL
-56 ERAKGGISMTMTAG
+56 ERAKGGIAMTMTAG
-70 SAVVSKDS
+70 STVVSKDS

-86 AYKDEVVPWIKKLTG
+86 AYKDEVVPWIKKLTEA
-101 VIHDQNCA
+101 IHDQDCK

-151 WDIQRI
+151 WDIERI
-157 INEYGNA
+157 IKEYGDA

-173 DGVELEAQ
+173 DGVELEGQ
-181 GHLIGQFLSPFTNE
+181 GHLIGQFLSPLTNE
-195 LETEYGGNFNN
+195 LETEYGGSLEN
-206 RLRFTFDILSE
+206 RLRFTLDVLSDIRS
-217 IRKKVGKNF
+217 KVGQKF

-237 ESGGITKTEGFKIA
+237 EKGGITKSDGLKIA
-251 KILSDSGLVDYLNIN
+251 KILSDSGLIDYLNIN

-276 TKHIPIQGMKT
+276 TKHIPIQGMKS
-287 APHLEFAGEIKKMV
+287 APHLEFAGEIKKEV

-327 MVGMTRGHLADP
+327 MIGMTRGHLADP

-381 RELKFPNIITSSKLK
+381 RELKFPNIISKSKIK

-405 PGGLEGARIAGE
+405 PGGLEAARIAAE
-417 RGHEVVVFEAASDP
+417 RGHEVIVFEAAPDP
-431 GGQVRLCAKSDRRKD
+431 GGQIRLCAKSARRKD
-446 MMGIIDWRMQQCSKK
+446 MMGIIDWRMQQCIKK
-461 NVSFNFNILAEDKE
+461 NVKFNFNIIAEAQDV
-475 IINENPDTVII
+475 INENPDTIII
-486 ATGGIPNLQLFE
+486 ATGGMPNLELFE

-511 IISGDIKLAENI
+511 IISGDVKLAENI
-523 LIYDEAGDHT
+523 LIYDEVGDHT
-533 AMQSAEIAVDQGS
+533 AMQSAEIAIEKGS
-546 KVEFMT
+546 TVEFMT

-562 GMNLTPYIKNLQNK
+562 GMNLTPYLKNLKNK

-585 LLDVSI
+585 LIDVSI
-591 KGNKLNAIIGSDY
+591 KGNKLNATIGSDY
-604 DGNFKYNS
+604 DENFKHNS
-612 TYDQII
+612 IYDQIF
-618 LNYGIKPL
+618 LNYGVKPL
-626 DELYFNLVPLSK
+626 DELYFNLVSFSK
-638 NEGEINYD
+638 NEGAVNYT
-646 KFIKGEEQNII
+646 KFIKGEIQNII
-657 KNNKKKFNLYR
+657 KNKNNKFNLYR
-668 IGDAISSRN
+668 IGDAVSSRN

-687 ITINI
+687 LVINL

>member
-1 MIIIIISNTKKMKDP
+1 MTDA
-16 LLQPFQLKHLNLK
+16 LLRSFQLKHLNLK
-29 NRIITTSHEP
+29 NRILTTSHEP
-39 AYNENG
+39 AYNEDG

-56 ERAKGGISMTMTAG
+56 ERAKGGIAMTMTAG

-86 AYKDEVVPWIKKLTG
+86 AYKDEVVPWIKKLTK
-101 VIHDQNCA
+101 VIHDQDCA

-120 TSWNKGDW
+120 TTWNKGDW

-144 FPKVAES
+144 FPKVAEK

-157 INEYGNA
+157 IKEYGDA

-173 DGVELEAQ
+173 DGVELEGQ
-181 GHLIGQFLSPFTNE
+181 GHLIGQFLSPLTNE
-195 LETEYGGNFNN
+195 LENEYGGNFEN
-206 RLRFTFDILSE
+206 RLRFTLDVLSE
-217 IRKKVGKNF
+217 IRKKVGKKF

-237 ESGGITKTEGFKIA
+237 QEGGISKTEGFKIA
-251 KILSDSGLVDYLNIN
+251 KILSDTGLVDYLNVN

-276 TKHIPIQGMKT
+276 TKHIPIQGMKS
-287 APHLEFAGEIKKMV
+287 APHLEFAGEIKKEV
-301 NLPIFHASKIS
+301 NIPIFHASKIS

-339 HIVKKIKEKRE
+339 HIVTKIKEKRE

-381 RELKFPNIITSSKLK
+381 RELKFPNIITTSKIK

-405 PGGLEGARIAGE
+405 PGGLEASRIAAE
-417 RGHEVVVFEAASDP
+417 RGHDVVVFEAASDP
-431 GGQVRLCAKSDRRKD
+431 GGQVRLCAKSKRRKD
-446 MMGIIDWRMQQCSKK
+446 MMGIIDWRMQQCNKK
-461 NVSFNFNILAEDKE
+461 NVKFNFNVLAEKDDVLDE
-475 IINENPDTVII
+475 DPDTIII
-486 ATGGIPNLQLFE
+486 ATGGMPNLELFE
-498 TKKDLENVFTSWD
+498 TKKNLENIFTSWD
-511 IISGDIKLAENI
+511 IISGDIKLADNI

-533 AMQSAEIAVDQGS
+533 AMQSAEIAIEEGS
-546 KVEFMT
+546 KVDFMT

-562 GMNLTPYIKNLQNK
+562 GMNLTPYLKNLQNK
-576 KITYSIAKR
+576 NITYSIAKR
-585 LLDVSI
+585 LLNVSI
-591 KGNKLNAIIGSDY
+591 KGNKLNALIGSDY
-604 DGNFKYNS
+604 DEGFKYNS
-612 TYDQII
+612 TYDQIF

-638 NEGEINYD
+638 NEGEVNYD
-646 KFIKGEEQNII
+646 KLIQGEQQNII
-657 KNNKKKFNLYR
+657 KNNNNKFNLYR

-687 ITINI
+687 LLVNI

>member
-1 MIIIIISNTKKMKDP
+1 MTDA
-16 LLQPFQLKHLNLK
+16 LLRSFQLKHLNLK
-29 NRIITTSHEP
+29 NRILTTSHEP
-39 AYNENG
+39 AYNEDG

-56 ERAKGGISMTMTAG
+56 ERAKGGIAMTMTAG

-86 AYKDEVVPWIKKLTG
+86 AYKDEVVPWIKKLTK
-101 VIHDQNCA
+101 VIHDQDCA

-144 FPKVAES
+144 FPKVAEK

-157 INEYGNA
+157 IKEYGDA

-173 DGVELEAQ
+173 DGVELEGQ
-181 GHLIGQFLSPFTNE
+181 GHLIGQFLSPLTNE
-195 LETEYGGNFNN
+195 LENEYGGNFEN
-206 RLRFTFDILSE
+206 RLRFTLDVLSE
-217 IRKKVGKNF
+217 IRKKVGKKF

-237 ESGGITKTEGFKIA
+237 QEGGISKTEGFKIA
-251 KILSDSGLVDYLNIN
+251 KILSDTGLVDYLNVN

-276 TKHIPIQGMKT
+276 TKHIPIQGMKS
-287 APHLEFAGEIKKMV
+287 APHLDFAGEIKKEV
-301 NLPIFHASKIS
+301 NIPIFHASKIS

-339 HIVKKIKEKRE
+339 HIVTKIKEKRE

-381 RELKFPNIITSSKLK
+381 RELKFPNIITTSKIK

-405 PGGLEGARIAGE
+405 PGGLEASRIAAE
-417 RGHEVVVFEAASDP
+417 RGHDVVVFEAASDP
-431 GGQVRLCAKSDRRKD
+431 GGQVRLCAKSKRRKD
-446 MMGIIDWRMQQCSKK
+446 MMGIIDWRMQQCNKK
-461 NVSFNFNILAEDKE
+461 NVKFNFNVLAEKDDVLD
-475 IINENPDTVII
+475 ENPDTIII
-486 ATGGIPNLQLFE
+486 ATGGMPNLELFE
-498 TKKDLENVFTSWD
+498 TKKNLENIFTSWD
-511 IISGDIKLAENI
+511 IISGDIKLADNI

-533 AMQSAEIAVDQGS
+533 AMQSAEIAIEEGS
-546 KVEFMT
+546 KVDFMT

-562 GMNLTPYIKNLQNK
+562 GMNLTPYLKKLQNK
-576 KITYSIAKR
+576 NITYSIAKR

-591 KGNKLNAIIGSDY
+591 KGNKLNALIGSDY
-604 DGNFKYNS
+604 DESFKYNS
-612 TYDQII
+612 TYDQVF
-618 LNYGIKPL
+618 LNYGVKPL

-646 KFIKGEEQNII
+646 KLIKGEQQNII
-657 KNNKKKFNLYR
+657 KNNNNKFNLYR

-687 ITINI
+687 LLVNI